1 MPDFDQAEFNANPQY
16 RDYISARLSG
26 QYTGTFAGYVLET
39 APAKPK
45 GAPLPYVHNNV
56 IYYGDGAGGL
66 NSANFLSTNIMNS
79 RIMAHNRALKGPPLG
94 EILTY
99 PLRLTGQAVYKQA
112 LSDLGLS
119 RSEFETVVATV
130 ESIRT
135 STKKE
140 VDKKGLALRA
150 AVGVVTLG
158 TALPTLAFMGVH
170 KKSEHASAPVTEYL
184 KGVNQDLRSRGVPVV
199 WQCRLSVIIGLG
211 YDIVVL
217 HSPLE

>member
-1 MPDFDQAEFNANPQY
+1 
-16 RDYISARLSG
+16 
-26 QYTGTFAGYVLET
+26 
-39 APAKPK
+39 
-45 GAPLPYVHNNV
+45 
-56 IYYGDGAGGL
+56 
-66 NSANFLSTNIMNS
+66 
-79 RIMAHNRALKGPPLG
+79 
-94 EILTY
+94 
-99 PLRLTGQAVYKQA
+99 VYKQA
-112 LSDLGLS
+112 LADLGLS
-119 RSEFETVVATV
+119 RSEFETIVTTV

-158 TALPTLAFMGVH
+158 TALPTLAFFGVH
-170 KKSEHASAPVTEYL
+170 KRSEHASTPVTEYF
-184 KGVNQDLRSRGVPVV
+184 KRVNQDLRSRGVPVV